1 MSRYLLSIIIPFAER
16 DTDSIRRLNSAIACF
31 AHQPTIEVVLV
42 DAGRRSVLTKLTNT
56 EQVNLR
62 YSHCYQRGVFGVL
75 S

>member
-1 MSRYLLSIIIPFAER
+1 MTAER
-16 DTDSIRRLNSAIACF
+16 PREYSAIACF